1 MEFHF
6 DLQNPLSTSIINIP
20 LLFHTETHQ
29 MLSKTY
35 LQNLNVTDSNPST
48 TRRHI
53 LSLILYFCRNFDP
66 FSSYLAVNY
75 MDRFI
80 STHSI
85 PNGKPWIFKL
95 VAVSCVSLALKMRK
109 TEFSVSDFQDGDDS
123 IIFNSVAIER
133 TDMLIIGAL
142 KWRMRS
148 VNPFCFISFFISFFK
163 LKDQTSTQA
172 LRDRAIEIILRAQ
185 NDIKL
190 LDFKPSIISA
200 SALVAAV
207 QELFP
212 VQLPCFINSVSSCG
226 HVNKEN
232 LFKCYS
238 LLPGVV
244 AMAESAL
251 DMTSSSCT
259 PDNVLDLLQCFS
271 SSTSENKPISETSEN
286 KDGEIN
292 RALKRRKFGDFATNT

>member
-1 MEFHF
+1 
-6 DLQNPLSTSIINIP
+6 
-20 LLFHTETHQ
+20 

-35 LQNLNVTDSNPST
+35 LQNLNVTNSNPFT
-48 TRRHI
+48 TRRQI
-53 LSLILYFCRNFDP
+53 LSLILYFSRNFDP

-109 TEFSVSDFQDGDDS
+109 TEFSVSDFQD
-123 IIFNSVAIER
+123 
-133 TDMLIIGAL
+133 
-142 KWRMRS
+142 
-148 VNPFCFISFFISFFK
+148 
-163 LKDQTSTQA
+163 QTSTQA
-172 LRDRAIEIILRAQ
+172 LSDRAIEVILRAQ

-212 VQLPCFINSVSSCG
+212 LQLPCFINTVSSCG
-226 HVNKEN
+226 YVNKEK
-232 LFKCYS
+232 LFKCCN
-238 LLPGVV
+238 LMKEV
-244 AMAESAL
+244 AAMDESAF
-251 DMTSSSCT
+251 DMASSSCT

-286 KDGEIN
+286 ADGQIN
-292 RALKRRKFGDFATNT
+292 RGLKQSTVRADQRMDEGSKKSEILDWPLKLNTLYVENSRMHLKHVQIGF

>member
-1 MEFHF
+1 
-6 DLQNPLSTSIINIP
+6 
-20 LLFHTETHQ
+20 

-85 PNGKPWIFKL
+85 RNGKPWIFKL

-109 TEFSVSDFQDGDDS
+109 TEFSVSDFQD
-123 IIFNSVAIER
+123 
-133 TDMLIIGAL
+133 
-142 KWRMRS
+142 
-148 VNPFCFISFFISFFK
+148 
-163 LKDQTSTQA
+163 QTSTQA
-172 LRDRAIEIILRAQ
+172 MRDRAIEIILRAQ

-232 LFKCYS
+232 LLKCYS
-238 LLPGVV
+238 LLPGVA